1 MRIFL
6 LAIVVALIVKT
17 RAMHTSQASRKPIQN
32 EDDVNEVGGAII
44 GASYIGEIIKAP
56 GKQIRNADDVKEVG
70 GAIIGKMIKGSG
82 KPTRNAD
89 EVKEA
94 MIGKMIKASG
104 KPTRNADE
112 VKEAMI
118 GKMIKASGKPIRN
131 ADDVAEVGG
140 AMLASYL
147 IKEAIIG
154 KMIKAPGKPTRNAD
168 EVKEAMIGKMIKASG
183 KSIRNAD
190 DVKVGGGAM
199 IGASYVFVTQVK
211 KKITWEKARA
221 ACQQKGGDLA
231 VLTTYQAI
239 DAIAPF
245 TSFKNEKYGEYW
257 VGATN
262 PSKKKENW
270 KWLSGEPIPLSFEKW
285 GQGESRRQQPNGKED
300 CLAYCNGSGDSSVGL
315 CDWGCENSADGYICQ
330 IPSK

>member
-6 LAIVVALIVKT
+6 LAIVFALT
-17 RAMHTSQASRKPIQN
+17 ETDAMRTSEASGKPIRTA
-32 EDDVNEVGGAII
+32 EKVGGAM
-44 GASYIGEIIKAP
+44 
-56 GKQIRNADDVKEVG
+56 
-70 GAIIGKMIKGSG
+70 IGKMIKGSG
-82 KPTRNAD
+82 KPIRNAD

-94 MIGKMIKASG
+94 MIGKMIKAL
-104 KPTRNADE
+104 
-112 VKEAMI
+112 
-118 GKMIKASGKPIRN
+118 GKPIQN
-131 ADDVAEVGG
+131 ADDVGEVGG
-140 AMLASYL
+140 AMLGSYL

-154 KMIKAPGKPTRNAD
+154 KALGKPTRNAD

-190 DVKVGGGAM
+190 DVVVGGAM
-199 IGASYVFVTQVK
+199 FGSYIFVTKVK
-211 KKITWEKARA
+211 KLITWQKARA
-221 ACQQKGGDLA
+221 SCQKRGGDLA
-231 VLTTYQAI
+231 VLTTYKAV

-245 TSFKNEKYGEYW
+245 IKNDKDEYW

-285 GQGESRRQQPNGKED
+285 SPGVTQGQQPDGNGD
-300 CLAYCNGSGDSSVGL
+300 CLAYCPSGL
-315 CDWGCENSADGYICQ
+315 CDWGCENSAEGYICQ

>member
-6 LAIVVALIVKT
+6 LAIVVALMVKT

-44 GASYIGEIIKAP
+44 GASYIDEIIKAP

-118 GKMIKASGKPIRN
+118 S
-131 ADDVAEVGG
+131 
-140 AMLASYL
+140 
-147 IKEAIIG
+147 
-154 KMIKAPGKPTRNAD
+154 
-168 EVKEAMIGKMIKASG
+168 KMIKASG

-190 DVKVGGGAM
+190 DVKGGAM

-285 GQGESRRQQPNGKED
+285 GQGESRGQQPNGKED
-300 CLAYCNGSGDSSVGL
+300 CLAYCNGSGNAVGL
-315 CDWGCENSADGYICQ
+315 CDWGCEKSAEGYICQ